1 MKLNTDGKRIDGLPI
16 VGGMIFETIS
26 GGKTTPYPK
35 QKSEKYAS
43 EWLKHNA
50 ITEAKLRGDISA
62 EAQFTFAKLRK
73 GGYLTDADRESMTDY
88 LFVWKGK
95 IDEQE

>member
-1 MKLNTDGKRIDGLPI
+1 MTLTKDGRRPDGLPI
-16 VGGMIFETIS
+16 SGGMTFETVT
-26 GGKTTPYPK
+26 GRQTTPFPK

-43 EWLKHNA
+43 KWLKHNA
-50 ITEAKLRGDISA
+50 TTEAKIRCDISA

-73 GGYLTDADRESMTDY
+73 GGFLTDADRESMTDY